1 MPGAFL
7 NRALLTATMIAF
19 VAPSMGPAR
28 ANPVI
33 DWNIVAIDA
42 TAVPPNAVLQ
52 SRTLAIVH
60 GAIFDAVH
68 AVARAGP
75 AYAVDLEA
83 PPGTSIE
90 AALGVAAH
98 DVLVQ
103 LAPMQQPKLDQA
115 LGKALAELPDGSGRK
130 AGMAIGAQVAER
142 SIALRKD
149 DHADAKVTFIPKRGL
164 GLYQLTPPDNLATI
178 LAQWGGVTPFALR
191 STDGLAFAGPP
202 DVHSAAFARDFNEV
216 KGLGARNSPIRT
228 ADQTAAAIFWTVQT
242 AVPWHAAA
250 RAAAAAHGLSISET
264 ARLFAMLSMATADSQ
279 ILAFAEKY
287 ARPTWRPIT
296 AIREAAALHDDRVEP
311 DPDWAPLLGTPPHPE
326 YPSAHSI
333 FSGAAE
339 AVLQAFFDSDQ
350 VDVSVTSPPVV
361 GVTRT
366 YKSFSEM
373 TKEVGNARIWGG
385 IHFRSAVD
393 DGVEIGRKIGS
404 LVAQTFPRPRQ
415 LTERDASQPMR
426 VGVGPLRPDRAS
438 ADHRTIRDMRHD

>member
-7 NRALLTATMIAF
+7 NRAFLTATMIVF
-19 VAPSMGPAR
+19 VTPSMEPAR

-42 TAVPPNAVLQ
+42 TAVPPNSVLQ
-52 SRTLAIVH
+52 SRTLAILH

-68 AVARAGP
+68 AVTQKGP
-75 AYAVDLEA
+75 AYAIDLQA

-90 AALGVAAH
+90 AAVAMAAH

-103 LAPMQQPKLDQA
+103 LVPMQQPKLDQA
-115 LGKALAELPDGSGRK
+115 LGKALAQLPDDSGRK
-130 AGMAIGAQVAER
+130 AGMAIGGQVAER
-142 SIALRKD
+142 SIALRKG
-149 DHADAKVTFIPKRGL
+149 DHADAKVTFTPKPGL
-164 GLYQLTPPDNLATI
+164 GLYQPTPPDNLAAI
-178 LAQWGGVTPFALR
+178 LAHWGGVTPFALR
-191 STDGLAFAGPP
+191 GIDGFAFAGAP
-202 DVHSAAFARDFNEV
+202 DIHSAAFARDFNEV
-216 KGLGARNSPIRT
+216 KALGARNSPIRT

-287 ARPTWRPIT
+287 ARPRWRPIT
-296 AIREAAALHDDRVEP
+296 AIREAAALHDDMVEP

-339 AVLQAFFDSDQ
+339 AVLQAFFGSDQ

-393 DGVEIGRKIGS
+393 DGVEIGRKIGL

-415 LTERDASQPMR
+415 LTERDASQPMP
-426 VGVGPLRPDRAS
+426 VGVRPLRPDHAS
-438 ADHRTIRDMRHD
+438 ADQRTIKGHAP

>member
-7 NRALLTATMIAF
+7 NRALLTATIIVF
-19 VAPSMGPAR
+19 VTPSMEPAR

-42 TAVPPNAVLQ
+42 TAMPPNSVLQ
-52 SRTLAIVH
+52 SRTLAILH

-68 AVARAGP
+68 AVTQKGP
-75 AYAVDLEA
+75 AYAIDLQA

-90 AALGVAAH
+90 AAVAMAAH

-103 LAPMQQPKLDQA
+103 LVPMQQPKLDQA
-115 LGKALAELPDGSGRK
+115 LGKALAQLPDGSGRK
-130 AGMAIGAQVAER
+130 AGMAIGGQVAER
-142 SIALRKD
+142 SIALRKG
-149 DHADAKVTFIPKRGL
+149 DHADAKVTFTPKPGL
-164 GLYQLTPPDNLATI
+164 GLYQPTPPDNLAAI
-178 LAQWGGVTPFALR
+178 LAHWGGVTPFALR
-191 STDGLAFAGPP
+191 GIDGFAFAGAPNI
-202 DVHSAAFARDFNEV
+202 HSAAFARDFNEV
-216 KGLGARNSPIRT
+216 KALGARNSPIRT

-264 ARLFAMLSMATADSQ
+264 ARLFAMLSMATADLQ

-287 ARPTWRPIT
+287 ARPRWRPIT
-296 AIREAAALHDDRVEP
+296 AIREAAALHDDMVEP
-311 DPDWAPLLGTPPHPE
+311 DPDWTPLLGTPPHPE

-339 AVLQAFFDSDQ
+339 AVLQAFFGSDQ

-373 TKEVGNARIWGG
+373 TKEVGNARNLGRDS
-385 IHFRSAVD
+385 FFAARSMMAPRLAARLD
-393 DGVEIGRKIGS
+393 RWW
-404 LVAQTFPRPRQ
+404 PRPF
-415 LTERDASQPMR
+415 LGLAN
-426 VGVGPLRPDRAS
+426 
-438 ADHRTIRDMRHD
+438 

>member
-7 NRALLTATMIAF
+7 NRALLTATMIVF
-19 VAPSMGPAR
+19 VTPSMEPAR

-42 TAVPPNAVLQ
+42 TAMPPNSVLQ
-52 SRTLAIVH
+52 SRTLAILH

-68 AVARAGP
+68 AVTQKGP
-75 AYAVDLEA
+75 AYAIDLQA

-90 AALGVAAH
+90 AAVAMTAH

-103 LAPMQQPKLDQA
+103 LVPMQQPKLDQA
-115 LGKALAELPDGSGRK
+115 LGKALAQLPDGSGRK
-130 AGMAIGAQVAER
+130 AGMAIGGQVAER
-142 SIALRKD
+142 SIALRKG
-149 DHADAKVTFIPKRGL
+149 DHADAKVTFTPKPGL
-164 GLYQLTPPDNLATI
+164 GLYQPTPPDNLAAI
-178 LAQWGGVTPFALR
+178 LAHWGGVTPFALR
-191 STDGLAFAGPP
+191 GIDGFAFAGAP
-202 DVHSAAFARDFNEV
+202 DIHSAAFARDFNEV
-216 KGLGARNSPIRT
+216 KALGARNSPIRT

-287 ARPTWRPIT
+287 ARPRWRPIT
-296 AIREAAALHDDRVEP
+296 AIREAAALHDDMVEP

-326 YPSAHSI
+326 YPSAHSV

-366 YKSFSEM
+366 YKSFSQM

-415 LTERDASQPMR
+415 LTERDASQPMP
-426 VGVGPLRPDRAS
+426 VGVRPLSPDHAS
-438 ADHRTIRDMRHD
+438 ADQRTIKGHAP